1 MCAGN
6 FLLTVGVI
14 GSCQFPTLGFVV
26 ERYNRVKKFVPEPFW
41 SIKVMHERNNIN
53 VTFNWDRN
61 RLFDRMS
68 TVILFERCLVAKTA
82 TVTGVVTKP
91 ARKW

>member
-1 MCAGN
+1 
-6 FLLTVGVI
+6 
-14 GSCQFPTLGFVV
+14 
-26 ERYNRVKKFVPEPFW
+26 
-41 SIKVMHERNNIN
+41 MHKRDDIN
-53 VTFNWDRN
+53 VTFSWDRN